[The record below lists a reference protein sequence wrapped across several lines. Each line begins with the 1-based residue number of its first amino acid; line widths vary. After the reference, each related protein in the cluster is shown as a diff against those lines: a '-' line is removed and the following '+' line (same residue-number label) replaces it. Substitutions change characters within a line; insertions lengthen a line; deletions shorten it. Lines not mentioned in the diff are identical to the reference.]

1 MKSSASASRASVTL
15 TQRAQRS
22 PQSRAEEAAFA
33 RLGEFLG
40 VLGVKI
46 SFLSQLNPS
55 VKVANAVKTLLLLRH
70 AKSSWDDNTLK
81 DFDRPLNKRGLK
93 AAPMVGETMRKRKLR
108 PELVLS
114 SPAERAKETT
124 RLVCDAAG
132 LIAVARYEDGI
143 YEASARRLLE
153 IVSQTEDA
161 VNTAM
166 LVGHN
171 PGLAELLAIL
181 TGEPHHMTTAT
192 LACIDLSIEKWSE
205 VTSGAGKLQ
214 WIVKPKEL
222 K

>member
-1 MKSSASASRASVTL
+1 M
-15 TQRAQRS
+15 
-22 PQSRAEEAAFA
+22 
-33 RLGEFLG
+33 
-40 VLGVKI
+40 
-46 SFLSQLNPS
+46 
-55 VKVANAVKTLLLLRH
+55 KTLLLLRH
-70 AKSSWDDNTLK
+70 AKSSWDDKTLR

-93 AAPMVGETMRKRKLR
+93 AAPMVGETIRKRKLR

-143 YEASARRLLE
+143 YEASARSLLE
-153 IVSQTEDA
+153 IVSRIEDA

-171 PGLAELLAIL
+171 PGLEELLGVL
-181 TGEPHHMTTAT
+181 TSEAHRMPTAS
-192 LACIDLSIEKWSE
+192 LASIELSIERWSE
-205 VTSGAGKLQ
+205 VASGTGKLQ
-214 WIVKPKEL
+214 WILKPKEL